1 MNQAI
6 FVNNL
11 WKKYKIGQPK
21 KLTEALPLFLLR
33 QKLKEFWALKGI
45 DIFID
50 KGDRIG
56 IVGANG
62 SGKSTLLKVIAG
74 VTAPSVGTVKVDG
87 KLVSLLEVGIGF
99 HPEFTGRENI
109 YLYGSILGLEP
120 REITKR
126 YDQIVNFS
134 EIKKFLDTPVK
145 YYSSG
150 MYLRLAFSVAIHL
163 DWDVLLVDEVL
174 TVGDI
179 DFQQK
184 CINKIESLLNGDK
197 TLVLVSHNLDLIRK
211 LCTRA
216 IFLEEGRIRRE
227 GSTDFVCN
235 YFLDWISTQ

>member
-33 QKLKEFWALKGI
+33 QRLKEFWALKGV

-74 VTAPSVGTVKVDG
+74 VTMPSVGTVKVDG
-87 KLVSLLEVGIGF
+87 KLVSLLEIGIGF

-120 REITKR
+120 REIKKR

-184 CINKIESLLNGDK
+184 CIEKIESLLSDDK

-216 IFLEEGRIRRE
+216 IFLEDGRIRRE

-235 YFLDWISTQ
+235 YFSDWISRQ